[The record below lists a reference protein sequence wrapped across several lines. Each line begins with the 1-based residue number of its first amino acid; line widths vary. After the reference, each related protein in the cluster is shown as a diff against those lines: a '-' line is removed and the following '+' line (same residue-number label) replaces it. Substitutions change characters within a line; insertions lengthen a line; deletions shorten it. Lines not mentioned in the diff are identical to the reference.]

1 MARSRLVKAIGS
13 RLRPSCW
20 APQAGMASQLR
31 SRRGTPILNLRASL
45 FKVPGKRV
53 NKGWWL
59 LKVRGVTEDQNQR
72 LGTFAETSASG
83 ERVRAYVPRPL
94 PPNPPLDL
102 PQLMSVYERATTAV
116 GRLDSVATILPST
129 PLFLYMYVRK
139 EALLSSQIEGTQSS
153 LSDLL
158 LYENDEPPTVELD
171 DVTEVSNYV
180 AAIEHGVERLR
191 GGFPLSL
198 RLIREMHE
206 IILRSGRGATKQPGE
221 FRRSQNWIGGTRP
234 GNALFVPPPP
244 DHLDECLAA
253 FERFLHTD
261 ETDLSPLIRA
271 GLAHVQFETIHPF
284 LDGNGRLGRL
294 LITLILVEARVL
306 REPILYLS
314 LFLKSRRDD
323 YYRLL
328 QEVRQAGAWEAWMEF
343 FLTGVAETAEQ
354 AFETARDLLAMF
366 EAHRE
371 QIETLG
377 RSAPSAL
384 RVHEFMQARPMVT
397 IQTLAGAINT
407 SFPTASSAL
416 EKLADLKI
424 VRETTGKQRDRVYVY
439 SDYLALLERGTEPLS
454 R

>member
-1 MARSRLVKAIGS
+1 MK
-13 RLRPSCW
+13 
-20 APQAGMASQLR
+20 
-31 SRRGTPILNLRASL
+31 
-45 FKVPGKRV
+45 
-53 NKGWWL
+53 
-59 LKVRGVTEDQNQR
+59 TEHNSR
-72 LGTFAETSASG
+72 LGTFVETSAGG
-83 ERVRAYVPRPL
+83 ERVRAYVPAPL
-94 PPNPPLDL
+94 PPVPPLDL
-102 PQLMSVYERATTAV
+102 PQLMSIYERAIAAV
-116 GRLDSVATILPST
+116 GRLDGMATILPST

-158 LYENDEPPTVELD
+158 LFENDEAPTVELD

-180 AAIEHGVERLR
+180 AAIEHGVARIR

-244 DHLDECLAA
+244 NQLDGCLDA
-253 FERFLHTD
+253 FERFLHTR
-261 ETDLSPLIRA
+261 EAGMPPLIRA
-271 GLAHVQFETIHPF
+271 GLAHVQFESIHPF

-294 LITLILVEARVL
+294 LITLILVEAGVL
-306 REPILYLS
+306 RDPILYLS

-354 AFETARDLLAMF
+354 ASETARDLIVLF
-366 EAHRE
+366 DKHR
-371 QIETLG
+371 QKIAALG

-384 RVHEFMQARPMVT
+384 RVHEFMQARPIVT
-397 IQTLAGAINT
+397 IQTVADGLKT
-407 SFPTASSAL
+407 SFPTAGGAL
-416 EKLADLKI
+416 EKLAELGI
-424 VRETTGKQRDRVYVY
+424 MRETTGRQRGRIYAY
-439 SDYLALLERGTEPLS
+439 SDYLALLDRGTEPL
-454 R
+454 RV